1 MEPRTGRNKQIAK
14 EIQMLTKLVTTAMI
28 VLWTMGGQRKEKRGE
43 REQAFIEHQQI
54 PDSLN
59 IHAL

>member
-1 MEPRTGRNKQIAK
+1 
-14 EIQMLTKLVTTAMI
+14 MLTMLGTTAMI

>member
-1 MEPRTGRNKQIAK
+1 
-14 EIQMLTKLVTTAMI
+14 MLTMLGTTAMI
-28 VLWTMGGQRKEKRGE
+28 VLWTMGGQTKEKRGE

-59 IHAL
+59 IHALLPCTISIITHLFFK